1 MSLLEVSDLV
11 VRFGGVVA
19 LDGPS
24 FAVEENQTC
33 GLIGPNGAGKTTL
46 FNCVSRLYTPSE
58 GSITFDGEDL
68 LPRRPHEIAPLGI
81 ARTFQN
87 LALIHALSVR
97 DNVMLGAHHRS
108 RAGFVGSALSLP
120 GERRE
125 EREVRDQADEALE
138 RLGLADIADR
148 PAGGLPYGTLKR
160 VELAR
165 ALCQRPRLLMLDE
178 PASGLSHQEVDELR
192 ELIASLRADLDL
204 TILLVEHHMGM
215 VMKVSDSVVVL
226 EFGRK
231 IADGPPSEVQQDE
244 GVIKA
249 YLGADE

>member
-24 FAVEENQTC
+24 FAVEENQIC

-58 GSITFDGEDL
+58 GSITFDGDDL
-68 LPRRPHEIAPLGI
+68 LARRPHEIAPIGI

-108 RAGFVGSALSLP
+108 RAGFVTSALSLP
-120 GERRE
+120 GQRRE
-125 EREVRDQADEALE
+125 EREVREQADEALE
-138 RLGLADIADR
+138 RLELAHVAGR

-160 VELAR
+160 IELAR

-178 PASGLSHQEVDELR
+178 PASGLSHHEVDELR
-192 ELIASLRADLDL
+192 ELIAALRTDLDL
-204 TILLVEHHMGM
+204 TVLLVEHHMGM
-215 VMKVSDSVVVL
+215 VMKVSDNVVVL

-231 IADGPPSEVQQDE
+231 IADGPPSQVQQDE

>member
-24 FAVEENQTC
+24 FSVDENQIC

-46 FNCVSRLYTPSE
+46 FNCVSRLYTPIE

-68 LPRRPHEIAPLGI
+68 LAMRPHEIAPLGI

-108 RAGFVGSALSLP
+108 RAGFVSAALSLP

-125 EREVRDQADEALE
+125 EREVREQADEEIAEAIIL
-138 RLGLADIADR
+138 RLRRGHGR
-148 PAGGLPYGTLKR
+148 GAGP
-160 VELAR
+160 
-165 ALCQRPRLLMLDE
+165 
-178 PASGLSHQEVDELR
+178 LR
-192 ELIASLRADLDL
+192 HAA
-204 TILLVEHHMGM
+204 
-215 VMKVSDSVVVL
+215 
-226 EFGRK
+226 
-231 IADGPPSEVQQDE
+231 
-244 GVIKA
+244 
-249 YLGADE
+249 

>member
-1 MSLLEVSDLV
+1 MSLLEVNDLV

-24 FAVEENQTC
+24 FAVEEGHIC

-46 FNCVSRLYTPSE
+46 FNCVSRLYTPTE

-68 LPRRPHEIAPLGI
+68 LAHRPHEIAPLGI

-108 RAGFVGSALSLP
+108 RAGFAGAALSLP

-125 EREVRDQADEALE
+125 ERSVREQADEALE
-138 RLGLADIADR
+138 RLELSHVADH
-148 PAGGLPYGTLKR
+148 PAGGLPYGSLKR
-160 VELAR
+160 IELAR
-165 ALCQRPRLLMLDE
+165 AICQRPRLLMLDE
-178 PASGLSHQEVDELR
+178 PASGLSHHEVDELR
-192 ELIASLRADLDL
+192 EVIAALRADLGL
-204 TILLVEHHMGM
+204 TVLLVEHHMGM
-215 VMKVSDSVVVL
+215 VMKVSDNVVVL

-231 IADGPPSEVQQDE
+231 IADGPPSKVQQDE